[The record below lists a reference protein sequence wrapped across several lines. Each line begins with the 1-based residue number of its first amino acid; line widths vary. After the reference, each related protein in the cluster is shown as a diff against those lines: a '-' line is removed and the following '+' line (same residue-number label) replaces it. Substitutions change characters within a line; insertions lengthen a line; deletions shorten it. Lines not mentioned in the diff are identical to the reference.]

1 MPAVP
6 PPIKVDEIIKNVKRA
21 LRMFDKVSQFVQGLR
36 RNKITYRDLIS
47 DIVEGKP
54 QDDRICKCSVLRTV
68 NENNEI
74 ELAVIYLDFNDA
86 PVLQSP
92 DGQKSYGFLLTAK
105 EIDAELNSVFNGK
118 DCIIIS

>member
-54 QDDRICKCSVLRTV
+54 QDERICKCSVLKTV

-74 ELAVIYLDFNDA
+74 ELAVLYLDLNDS

-92 DGQKSYGFLLTAK
+92 DGQKSYSFLLTAK